1 MSCNHFAF
9 REKEIDW
16 QICIQ
21 RDGAPLPLKLVITE
35 KGETTQP
42 QHISIL
48 TWNTTAN
55 LSGQN
60 YTFTAKQGDQK
71 IAFRKVKTDK

>member
-21 RDGAPLPLKLVITE
+21 REGSPLPLKLVITE
-35 KGETTQP
+35 KEVEAQP
-42 QHISIL
+42 QYITVLKWDI
-48 TWNTTAN
+48 APD
-55 LSGQN
+55 LSKQN
-60 YTFTAKQGDQK
+60 YTFTPHSGDHK
-71 IAFRKVKTDK
+71 ISFGKVVTVK